1 MLLVTPIQFVLE
13 MSLLIIPVFRSNFH
27 DRIEGAAGM
36 ISSPVFTEQHMV
48 NSTGS
53 EASHSGFVPG
63 PTTCQQEPVQVVH
76 PPCVLVSSS
85 LQTIRS

>member
-1 MLLVTPIQFVLE
+1 

-36 ISSPVFTEQHMV
+36 ISSPIFTEQHMV

-53 EASHSGFVPG
+53 EVSHSGFG
-63 PTTCQQEPVQVVH
+63 SDPTTCQHEPVQVVLPGIVNVDAEF
-76 PPCVLVSSS
+76 PP
-85 LQTIRS
+85 TEN